1 MNAADYFLA
10 AIPEPFQILGLRL
23 NPFCLGHY
31 FLMRRFDC
39 AFVNEESVNATI
51 EDLVFGVL
59 ICSMTYE
66 EFIEF
71 LASENFLSEVK
82 QWGAQFRLDFSF
94 TEKVKL
100 FNEYLS
106 KAFKQ
111 PSVVFEGDETN
122 SGAHWSQTVKCAL
135 IAHCGYNESQA
146 MNLPLSQAFHDFYK
160 NAESN
165 GVLRIVDDEEVAL
178 LNASPDELKAEIER
192 HFAAARKEATC
203 P

>member
-1 MNAADYFLA
+1 MNAADYFLS

-23 NPFCLGHY
+23 KPFCLGHY

-39 AFVNEESVNATI
+39 AFVSEESADATI

-66 EFIEF
+66 DFLQFI
-71 LASENFLSEVK
+71 SGENFLTEIKS
-82 QWGAQFRLDFSF
+82 WGAKCKLDFSF

-100 FNEYLS
+100 FNEYLG

-111 PSVVFEGDETN
+111 PAVVFEGDESN

-135 IAHCGYNESQA
+135 ISHCGYNESQA

-178 LNASPDELKAEIER
+178 LNASEEDLKREVER
-192 HFAAARKEATC
+192 HFAAAREAAHAH
-203 P
+203 